1 MAKLHQILAVE
12 RGAKTDADRD
22 LGIAVRGLGV
32 EGEQSP
38 LTGLVKTYRPRNE
51 DGDELPNE
59 YRHVQIRAE
68 QDVLPLIAR
77 AMTRWLDV
85 KFTREAASAQAKADI
100 RVDGRTLVPDV
111 PVGYL
116 LGLEEALENLASL
129 VKKLPTL
136 DPSEEWHWDSARG
149 CYATEP
155 KVTARKIRVPQVQI
169 MSPAQVIDG
178 KAFDAQVRPYET
190 EVPVGDWTT
199 IKLSGALPFDTVQ
212 AVYRRVR
219 KVADAVKMAREHA
232 NSIDVTDRKA
242 GEALFE
248 YILGDGVLHSD
259 RSAASASS

>member
-1 MAKLHQILAVE
+1 MTKLHQILAIE
-12 RGAKTDADRD
+12 RGAKQDADRD
-22 LGIAVRGLGV
+22 VGIAVRGLGV

-38 LTGLVKTYRPRNE
+38 LTGLVKTYEPRDE
-51 DGDELPNE
+51 GGDELPGE

-68 QDVLPLIAR
+68 RDVLPSIAR
-77 AMTRWLDV
+77 AMTRHLDV

-100 RVDGRTLVPDV
+100 RVDGRVLVPDV

-116 LGLEEALENLASL
+116 LGLEESLENLAAL
-129 VKKLPTL
+129 VKKLPAL
-136 DPSEEWHWDSARG
+136 DPSEEWHWDEARG

-155 KVTARKIRVPQVQI
+155 KQTARKLRVPQVQVLQQ
-169 MSPAQVIDG
+169 PQVIDG
-178 KAFDAQVRPYET
+178 KAFEGQYRPYET
-190 EVPVGDWTT
+190 EVPVGNWTT
-199 IKLSGALPFDTVQ
+199 VKLSGALPFDTIQ

-248 YILGDGVLHSD
+248 YILGDAVLHSD
-259 RSAASASS
+259 GSAASAS